1 MKILEKFDLT
11 KFNTF
16 GIKAIAKYFVEINS
30 LKDLLSLSQENIFK
44 ENPKLFLGGGSN
56 ILFTQDF
63 EGLVILNKLKGIETL
78 SEEDNTVFVKSF
90 GGEVWNDL
98 VLFTVEKGY
107 FGLENLALVP
117 GSVGASP
124 VQNIGAYG
132 VELKDS
138 FFSLTAFDIEN
149 GIFRDFNREECEFG
163 YRDSIFKN
171 KYKGK
176 YFIVAVTFRLNKKG
190 ELNQDYKVLKNYISE
205 NNLNILEP
213 KDISEAVSNIRR
225 SKLPDPKVLGNA
237 GSFFKNSYINEEKLV
252 ELLKTYPDMP
262 YFKEEDKIKV
272 PTAWLIETLGFKGK
286 AFGKVGVH
294 DKQALILVNYGGAEG
309 KDIKNLAYEIIKA
322 VKDKFDIEIAP
333 EVNII

>member
-30 LKDLLSLSQENIFK
+30 LEDLLSLSQENIFK

-107 FGLENLALVP
+107 FGLENLALIP

-149 GIFRDFNREECEFG
+149 GIFKDFHKDECEFG

-252 ELLKTYPDMP
+252 ELLKTYPDIP

>member
-30 LKDLLSLSQENIFK
+30 LEDLLSLSQENIFK

-252 ELLKTYPDMP
+252 ELLKTYPDIP